1 MFMCGSNKEI
11 LFRRIGKADD
21 VQSNSTDSTE
31 VSGTGE
37 KVENRR
43 EKLFI
48 IDMLKGGGDNQKSP
62 TKEVI
67 VLDIV
72 TIKRYK

>member
-62 TKEVI
+62 TKEVNCFGYC
-67 VLDIV
+67 DNK
-72 TIKRYK
+72 TI